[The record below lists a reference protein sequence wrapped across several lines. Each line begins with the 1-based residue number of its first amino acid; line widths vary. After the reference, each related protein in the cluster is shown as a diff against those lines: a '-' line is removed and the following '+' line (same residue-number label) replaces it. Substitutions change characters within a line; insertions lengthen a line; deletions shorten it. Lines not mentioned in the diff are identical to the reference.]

1 MFRSLTP
8 AALGLIVAN
17 FAVFL
22 LEQVAFRPIVSL
34 FALWPPG
41 PYFHWWQLVTFAFI
55 HGGWL
60 HIFFN
65 MFAVFVF
72 APMIERFWGARRF
85 LTYYFVC
92 TLAAAFVQLAV
103 QHATGNPEPTIGAS
117 GGIFGLLLAFAV
129 LFPRERLLL
138 LFPPIPMPAWL
149 FVSLYAVA
157 ELTFGVTGTEA
168 GVAHFAHLGGMIG
181 GALMMLYWH
190 LSGRRWRP
198 N

>member
-22 LEQVAFRPIVSL
+22 LEQVAFVPIVRL
-34 FALWPPG
+34 FALWPVG
-41 PYFHWWQLVTFAFI
+41 EHFRWWQLVTFAFI

-60 HIFFN
+60 HILFN

-72 APMIERFWGARRF
+72 APWIERFWGARRF
-85 LTYYFVC
+85 LVYYFVC
-92 TLAAAFVQLAV
+92 TLAAAGVQLGV
-103 QHATGNPEPTIGAS
+103 QHVTGNPAPTIGAS

-181 GALMMLYWH
+181 GALMMLYWQ

-198 N
+198 R